1 MMYDAIT
8 FAKNK
13 AMEAAALNE
22 LIRTRRSVFPSQFVP
37 GKPVSRNIIEQIL
50 INATWAPNHGQAE
63 PWQFT
68 VFSGVGLKKLAGFQ
82 SELYKTTS
90 GENFKQAT
98 YEKLRSNPLLAS
110 HIIALGMKRT
120 TTKRIPEIEDIE
132 AVACAVQNI
141 YLSVSAYGLG
151 GYWTTG
157 GVTYLEEAKSFFGL
171 KEEDKLLGFFCIG
184 RVAIPSPP
192 AKRSALEEKIT
203 WVEA

>member
-1 MMYDAIT
+1 M
-8 FAKNK
+8 
-13 AMEAAALNE
+13 NE

-37 GKPVSRNIIEQIL
+37 GKPVSRDIIEQIL

-171 KEEDKLLGFFCIG
+171 KEEDKLLGFFYIG
-184 RVAIPSPP
+184 HVAIPSPP

-203 WVEA
+203 WVET